1 MTRQGQRFLIIVG
14 LVLLMSVGFGM
25 MATILRENLNGY
37 STPKDLLNSELQ
49 LGDNLSV
56 GGVVVPGTLKPID
69 VPLGSEFVISDGVA
83 NLRVVRAGSLPDL
96 FAEGE
101 LTEIHGPIVDLSPL
115 TVQATKVLAKHDQY
129 YVPVQAQDAVNDLR
143 KEVGPE

>member
-37 STPKDLLNSELQ
+37 STPKDLLNTELQ

-56 GGVVVPGTLKPID
+56 GGVVVPGRSQHCLY
-69 VPLGSEFVISDGVA
+69 
-83 NLRVVRAGSLPDL
+83 R
-96 FAEGE
+96 
-101 LTEIHGPIVDLSPL
+101 
-115 TVQATKVLAKHDQY
+115 
-129 YVPVQAQDAVNDLR
+129 
-143 KEVGPE
+143 